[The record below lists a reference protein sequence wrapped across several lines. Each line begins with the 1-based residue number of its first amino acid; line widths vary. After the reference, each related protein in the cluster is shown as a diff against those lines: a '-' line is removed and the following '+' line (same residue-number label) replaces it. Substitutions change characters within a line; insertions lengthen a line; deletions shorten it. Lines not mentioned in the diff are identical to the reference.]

1 MSELESNTE
10 EKCSATIIATINCT
24 NEALRNVN
32 TILGKIHSMAQNVAG
47 EKKSEKSALS
57 ESPDKIKKW
66 RHLIKT
72 CNLPEGAEIDLI
84 SRFLLMIRPCVLSLT
99 SYAAIIGAL
108 FAVEKHGYRD
118 VNWFFFLIAWIGVLI
133 AHATNNMLNDLFDVL
148 QGIDTVD
155 YVRAQYAPHPLLQ
168 GFVSKRAQVTTIF
181 VFLTINATIA
191 LFFTWAVHWYVWIF
205 ALSGL
210 FFSIGYVAPPLKF
223 KHRGLGELSNT
234 IVWGPLMIGG
244 VYYVMTGD
252 YSWDVFLASWP
263 YGMLVGMMLVA
274 KHLDKYP
281 EDKEKGINTLPVIIG
296 DRASR
301 ILLKIMVVLVPVY
314 IIGLAILGVLGWWVV
329 LVVLSAKR
337 LIFVFKQFSLPRPSE
352 PPEDFPVW
360 PLWYIA
366 FGFHYTR
373 LVAPLFFLG
382 LILNVLIPI
391 PEVLNLIGF

>member
-1 MSELESNTE
+1 MVQDVKGTKRNEQVPQGT
-10 EKCSATIIATINCT
+10 ATG
-24 NEALRNVN
+24 R
-32 TILGKIHSMAQNVAG
+32 
-47 EKKSEKSALS
+47 
-57 ESPDKIKKW
+57 IKQWK
-66 RHLIKT
+66 HLIKT
-72 CNLPEGAEIDLI
+72 CNPLEATEIDVVT
-84 SRFLLMIRPCVLSLT
+84 RFLLMIRPCVLSLT

-108 FAVEKHGYRD
+108 FSVEKNGYQN
-118 VNWFFFLIAWIGVLI
+118 VNWIYFVIAWIGVLI
-133 AHATNNMLNDLFDVL
+133 AHATNNMMNDLFDVL

-168 GFVSKRAQVTTIF
+168 GFVSKRAQVIMIF
-181 VFLTINATIA
+181 IFLTINATIA
-191 LFFTWAVHWYVWIF
+191 LFFAWTIHWYVLIF
-205 ALSGL
+205 ALAGL

-244 VYYVMTGD
+244 VYYVMTGT
-252 YSWDVFLASWP
+252 YSWDIFLASWP

-274 KHLDKYP
+274 KHLDKYQ
-281 EDKEKGINTLPVIIG
+281 EDKEKGIHTLPVIIG
-296 DRASR
+296 DQASR
-301 ILLKIMVVLVPVY
+301 IVLKVMIVLVPLY
-314 IIGLAILGVLGWWVV
+314 IIGLAVFGILGWWVV

-337 LIFVFKQFSLPRPSE
+337 LVIVFRQFSLPRPSE

-382 LILNVLIPI
+382 LILNILLPFSTIINFLGV
-391 PEVLNLIGF
+391 

>member
-1 MSELESNTE
+1 MVKNVEGT
-10 EKCSATIIATINCT
+10 KK
-24 NEALRNVN
+24 NEQVPQ
-32 TILGKIHSMAQNVAG
+32 GKAIRR
-47 EKKSEKSALS
+47 
-57 ESPDKIKKW
+57 IKQWK
-66 RHLIKT
+66 HLIKT
-72 CNLPEGAEIDLI
+72 CNPLEETEIDVV

-108 FAVEKHGYRD
+108 FSVEKNGYQN
-118 VNWFFFLIAWIGVLI
+118 VNWIYFVIAWIGVLI
-133 AHATNNMLNDLFDVL
+133 AHATNNMMNDLFDVL

-168 GFVSKRAQVTTIF
+168 GFVSKRTQVIMIF
-181 VFLTINATIA
+181 IFLTINASIA
-191 LFFTWAVHWYVWIF
+191 LFFAWAIHWYVLIF
-205 ALSGL
+205 ALAGL

-244 VYYVMTGD
+244 VYYVMTRT
-252 YSWDVFLASWP
+252 YSWDIFLASWP

-274 KHLDKYP
+274 KHLDKYQ
-281 EDKEKGINTLPVIIG
+281 EDKEKGIHTLPVIVG
-296 DRASR
+296 DQASR
-301 ILLKIMVVLVPVY
+301 IVLKVMIVLVPLY
-314 IIGLAILGVLGWWVV
+314 IIGLAVFGILGWWVV

-337 LIFVFKQFSLPRPSE
+337 LVIVFKQFSLPRPSE

-373 LVAPLFFLG
+373 LIAPLFFLG
-382 LILNVLIPI
+382 LILNILLPFSTII
-391 PEVLNLIGF
+391 NFLGF